1 MSDKL
6 LSLGLIVFGI
16 WLISNAF
23 VDGTYY
29 VTLKTTGQS
38 INNDTE
44 TRLTWL
50 VIGSIPT
57 YIGLKRFFGH
67 EV

>member
-6 LSLGLIVFGI
+6 LSLGFIVFGI

-38 INNDTE
+38 INNDTW
-44 TRLTWL
+44 TRLTYL

-57 YIGLKRFFGH
+57 YIGLKSLFSDK
-67 EV
+67 V